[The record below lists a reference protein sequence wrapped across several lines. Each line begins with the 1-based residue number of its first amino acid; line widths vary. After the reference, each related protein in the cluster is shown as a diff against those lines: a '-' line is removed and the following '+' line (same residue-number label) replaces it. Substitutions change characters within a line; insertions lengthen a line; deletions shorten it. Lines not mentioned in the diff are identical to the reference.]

1 MMVRIRLFVDES
13 FYKEDEADTVW
24 WLDNS
29 GTIGEFVFSF
39 DKQKTYNLFADYL
52 HKLSVEE
59 WLIFNRE
66 NAYWVEFFQDRNEEY
81 AKEHAEEITE
91 YMDKAPLQ

>member
-66 NAYWVEFFQDRNEEY
+66 NAYWVEFFQVRNEEY